1 MHCTVLIVLG
11 CCAFVACGMCQ
22 GYQTITL
29 FVARSIVFF
38 VNRHHCTQLE
48 SHPICPS
55 QRQGTSSV
63 GETPSWTANA
73 HTSKINCTVRRLQL
87 HLLAY
92 ESCKSNGVTIVGRPR
107 FFCFQC
113 WITNCMLPQSVEY
126 ILKSRQH
133 SFASC
138 RTPFFTHTLR
148 PLRAERIPHSLK
160 LDWKWRRPQLDALES
175 ITNIFCALVRT
186 YQQDR
191 NRLASKRDPFP
202 TATARAVC
210 A

>member
-1 MHCTVLIVLG
+1 MCELRSMQITHALYCTYCTGLLCFRGLWYVPRLSNNYTVCSALHC
-11 CCAFVACGMCQ
+11 F
-22 GYQTITL
+22 
-29 FVARSIVFF
+29 FF

-160 LDWKWRRPQLDALES
+160 LDWKWRRP
-175 ITNIFCALVRT
+175 
-186 YQQDR
+186 
-191 NRLASKRDPFP
+191 
-202 TATARAVC
+202 
-210 A
+210 